1 MLINEVEKR
10 LGMTKNNIRFYE
22 KVGLISPD
30 RNIENGYRDYKESDV
45 DRLSKVMVLRS
56 LNLSIDK
63 IKGILG
69 SETDFKQFL
78 ESHVSDLERSVDYN
92 THVLSICNDF
102 IGSDGM
108 TLREFVN
115 GYSDDLYNQ
124 DKYFHQKD
132 MDLLNFLPDEIKLK
146 YLESHLLNNSDDVL
160 DVMVDYMDNHIKI
173 CLSHEKTIKHM
184 IDSADSIHKRK
195 MIDALQTYDEALY
208 HKLKCHVYDLEDIL
222 KVSKDVAAK
231 ALKNFSRAEIL
242 MAMKMSSPSIKEFVA
257 ELLNDQHLISDTK
270 ELGPIKLRDVT
281 EIHDKILRVIN
292 REMNQLS

>member
-22 KVGLISPD
+22 KVGLISPG

-63 IKGILG
+63 IKGILD
-69 SETDFKQFL
+69 SEKDFKELL
-78 ESHVSDLERSVDYN
+78 EHHVSELENSVDYN
-92 THVLSICNDF
+92 THVLSVCNDF
-102 IGSDGM
+102 IRSEGA

-115 GYSDDLYNQ
+115 SYSNDIYNQ
-124 DKYFHQKD
+124 DKHFHQSD
-132 MDLLNFLPDEIKLK
+132 MDLLSFLPDEIKLK

-160 DVMVDYMDNHIKI
+160 DVMVDYMDNHIKV

-184 IDSADSIHKRK
+184 IDSADSVHKRK
-195 MIDALQTYDEALY
+195 MIDALQSYDKELY

-222 KVSKDVAAK
+222 KLSKDVVVK
-231 ALKNFSRAEIL
+231 ALDGFSRAEIL
-242 MAMKMSSPSIKEFVA
+242 MAMKASSPSLKEFIS
-257 ELLNDQHLISDTK
+257 ELLNDQHLVNDTE

-281 EIHDKILRVIN
+281 EVHDKILKAVNN
-292 REMNQLS
+292 RMNQLS